1 MKTKTLLQIASA
13 IIGSFNNTACTTTS
27 QHDLSQLP
35 LVNSIASMK
44 DRTATAIP
52 LSDEKLF
59 MVTGRVSHSIYIMGE
74 GMIVLED
81 LNNAEQKLY
90 LIAKTKHIKGEVI
103 TVTIKRKELL
113 SVDSENFS
121 VYIEK

>member
-13 IIGSFNNTACTTTS
+13 IIGSFNNTACTTNS

-35 LVNSIASMK
+35 LVNSIASIK

-59 MVTGRVSHSIYIMGE
+59 MVTGRVSHSVYILGE
-74 GMIVLED
+74 GVIILED
-81 LNNAEQKLY
+81 LNNAEHKLY
-90 LIAKTKHIKGEVI
+90 LVAKDKHTKGKVI
-103 TVTIKRKELL
+103 TVTIKRKEIL
-113 SVDSENFS
+113 SVDSENFAM
-121 VYIEK
+121 YIEK